1 MNEYQYLVQE
11 FQKEIEAR
19 ANAIADGSCK
29 TYDQYQNAVG
39 IIRGLALAVDVIKDR
54 EQKLKDSDEWNYH

>member
-1 MNEYQYLVQE
+1 MTEYQYLAQE
-11 FQKEIEAR
+11 LEKEIEAR

-39 IIRGLALAVDVIKDR
+39 IIRGLALAVDLLKDR
-54 EQKLKDSDEWNYH
+54 EQKLKDSDEWHYY

>member
-54 EQKLKDSDEWNYH
+54 EQKLKDSDE

>member
-1 MNEYQYLVQE
+1 MTEYQYLVKE
-11 FQKEIEAR
+11 LQKEIEAR

-39 IIRGLALAVDVIKDR
+39 IIRGLALAADLIKDR
-54 EQKLKDSDEWNYH
+54 EQTTKDSDE

>member
-1 MNEYQYLVQE
+1 MTEYQYLAQE
-11 FQKEIEAR
+11 LEKEIAAR
-19 ANAIADGSCK
+19 ADAVADGSCK

-54 EQKLKDSDEWNYH
+54 EQKLKDSDE